1 MQENCPN
8 AEWVIVHDDD
18 AVMDWKKALPG
29 LLGNTLQY
37 NLRCFYSPPRH
48 ELPMRLGRNHV
59 SGKPTFDVENV
70 ILIYWVQHVEV
81 TVEL

>member
-1 MQENCPN
+1 MFDGKNEKSHKPQIAHTVAQENCPN

-18 AVMDWKKALPG
+18 AIMDWRKALPG

-37 NLRCFYSPPRH
+37 NLRCFYSPPRR

-59 SGKPTFDVENV
+59 SGNK
-70 ILIYWVQHVEV
+70 
-81 TVEL
+81 